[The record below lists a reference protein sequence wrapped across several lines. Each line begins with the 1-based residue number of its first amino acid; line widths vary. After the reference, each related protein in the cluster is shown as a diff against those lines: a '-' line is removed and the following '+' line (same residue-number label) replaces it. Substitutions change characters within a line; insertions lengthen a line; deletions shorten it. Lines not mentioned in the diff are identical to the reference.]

1 MTETEAVFAD
11 RSERGKLRF
20 TGPQRAWFLHQ
31 VLTQATEDMRPGE
44 ARDAAMLT
52 VHGRMV
58 GYLELLAAED
68 AFLAHF
74 EAELSHTLPEAIG
87 RYVFASQVDIVD
99 VTGEMGLILVAGPEW
114 ERAAEG
120 SGALLHPS
128 RALGVPAGYLW
139 LGRSEV
145 DTVIAGLR
153 SRGLRAASEPQLES
167 LRISHGVPRWGR
179 EMSAKT
185 LPQEAGIDEVAVH
198 YDKGCY
204 LGQEAMAKIHFRG
217 KVNRRLRRL
226 AVAGDL
232 EAGSDVVAGDQKVG
246 TVTSVADG
254 SALALLRHTVEPGA
268 EVVAGSATATVLA

>member
-1 MTETEAVFAD
+1 MAVTEVVFAD

-44 ARDAAMLT
+44 ARDAAMIT

-58 GYLELLAAED
+58 GYLELLATED

-74 EAELSHTLPEAIG
+74 EPELSHSLPETIG
-87 RYVFASQVDIVD
+87 RYVFASKVDIAD
-99 VTGEMGLILVAGPEW
+99 VTGDMGLILVAGPSW

-120 SGALLHPS
+120 TGALLHPT
-128 RALGVPAGYLW
+128 RAVGVEAGYLW
-139 LGRSEV
+139 LDRADV
-145 DTVIAGLR
+145 DGVIAALR
-153 SRGLRAASEPQLES
+153 GRGVRPASEQELES

-179 EMSAKT
+179 EMSPKT
-185 LPQEAGIDEVAVH
+185 LPQEAGVDEVAVH

-217 KVNRRLRRL
+217 KVNRRIRSLT
-226 AVAGDL
+226 VTGDL
-232 EAGSDVVAGDQKVG
+232 EAGSDVVIGDQKVG

-268 EVVAGSATATVLA
+268 EVVAGSVPATVTS